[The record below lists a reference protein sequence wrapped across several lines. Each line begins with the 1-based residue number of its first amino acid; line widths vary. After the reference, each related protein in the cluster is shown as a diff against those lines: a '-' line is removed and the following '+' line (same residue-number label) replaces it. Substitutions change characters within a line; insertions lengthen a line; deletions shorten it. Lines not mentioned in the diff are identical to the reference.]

1 MKKMTKKLAVVA
13 VTMVAAISML
23 ALAGCGNSP
32 EQVIR
37 DGLTQEFDT
46 VKNLDDATLDEIAG
60 ESLAGLDEY
69 EEFGIDIKEFLRSYL
84 DGFDYTIGNVT
95 VDGDTAEAEATLK
108 IKSYS
113 QFESDFEANINSY
126 MEELQSDPSALANMN
141 EEDLYAQIGPIMMDT
156 INNVSVVET
165 EPIIIECTKTGNTWE
180 VADSAEQ
187 AIQDAMM
194 NS

>member
-1 MKKMTKKLAVVA
+1 MKMMKKLTLMAISVI
-13 VTMVAAISML
+13 AAISML
-23 ALAGCGNSP
+23 ALVGCGSSP

-37 DGLTQEFDT
+37 DGLTQELDT
-46 VKNLDDATLDEIAG
+46 VKNLDDATLDEVAG
-60 ESLAGLDEY
+60 DALDEY
-69 EEFGIDIKEFLRSYL
+69 EEFGIDIKEFLRSYF
-84 DGFDYTIGNVT
+84 DGFDYTIGDIT
-95 VDGDTAEAEATLK
+95 VDGDKAEAVVTFD

-113 QFESDFEANINSY
+113 QFESDFETNFTNYIG
-126 MEELQSDPSALANMN
+126 ELQSNPSALMGMS

-180 VADSAEQ
+180 VDDSAEL
-187 AIQDAMM
+187 AIQKAMM